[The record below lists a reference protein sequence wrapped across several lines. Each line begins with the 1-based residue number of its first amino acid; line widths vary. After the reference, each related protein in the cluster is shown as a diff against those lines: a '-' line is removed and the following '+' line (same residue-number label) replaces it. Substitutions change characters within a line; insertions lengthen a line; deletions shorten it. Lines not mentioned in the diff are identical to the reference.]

1 MAQPSPREQLMLELI
16 NRARLDPQGDF
27 NAYLTSYSPPA
38 SSDPQINGAL
48 NFFRVNGAVLLAQ
61 INALSP
67 VAPVAWNSA
76 LADAATAHS
85 QLMISNNAQEHQL
98 PGEASL
104 GARVTAAGYSFST
117 VGENIFAFTESIL
130 HGHAGFMVDWGNTST
145 GIQTPP
151 GHRVNILGAAF
162 KEVGLSALTE
172 SNPATSVGPLVV
184 TQDFGARLG
193 ASGAIILGVAYNDL
207 DGDRFYSEGE
217 GRGGLGL
224 SLTRSGIVTNLQTQS
239 AGGFAQEAAAGNYV
253 MRFTGAG
260 LPVPLE
266 ISLAVAQANIK
277 VDVIGAD
284 MIAASATFGMLSG
297 VARGQLLGRLDGN
310 ITGNALNNILD
321 GNPGANLLDGGAG
334 IDTAIYQGPRSGY
347 AITAPPVIAV
357 IGAPVV
363 REINDLTPGRDGRD
377 TLNNVERV
385 QFTDGV
391 LAFDNLRTDNAGRG
405 YLIYRAAFDR
415 TPDLE
420 GLGYWI
426 RELDR
431 GQDFGAVV
439 AASFI
444 ASEEFIRLN
453 GANTSNTQFVNL
465 LYQNVLH
472 RAGEPDGVAYWLSEL
487 NAGGARSNML
497 ASFAVSAENVSNVA
511 PFISDGIFFV

>member
-1 MAQPSPREQLMLELI
+1 MGQPSAREQLMLELI
-16 NRARLDPQGDF
+16 NRARLNPQADF
-27 NAYLTSYSPPA
+27 NAYLTSYNPPN
-38 SSDPQINGAL
+38 SSDPDIRSAL
-48 NFFRVNGAVLLAQ
+48 TFFRVNGPVLLAQ
-61 INALSP
+61 INALTP

-85 QLMISNNAQEHQL
+85 QLMINNDQQGHQF
-98 PGEASL
+98 PGEADL
-104 GARVTAAGYSFST
+104 GVRTTAAGYSRFSSL
-117 VGENIFAFTESIL
+117 GENVFAFTDSIL
-130 HGHAGFMVDWGNTST
+130 QGHAGFMVDWGNSPT

-151 GHRVNILGAAF
+151 GHRINILGEAF
-162 KEVGLSALTE
+162 REVGLSVLTE
-172 SNPATSVGPLVV
+172 SNPATDVGPLVV
-184 TQDFGARLG
+184 TQDFGARFGTG
-193 ASGAIILGVAYNDL
+193 AFLLGVAYNDL
-207 DGDRFYSEGE
+207 DGNRFYTEGE
-217 GRGGLGL
+217 GRGGLAL

-277 VDVIGAD
+277 VDVIGVD

-377 TLNNVERV
+377 TLTNVERV

-391 LAFDNLRTDNAGRG
+391 LAFDTQHTDNAGRG

-415 TPDLE
+415 VPDTP

-453 GANTSNTQFVNL
+453 GANTSNAQFVNL

-472 RAGEPDGVAYWLSEL
+472 RAGEAEGVAYWLGEL
-487 NAGGARSNML
+487 NNGGARSNML
-497 ASFAVSAENVSNVA
+497 ASFAVSAENVNNVA
-511 PFISDGIFFV
+511 PLISDGIFFV